1 MCICVIYQQRTNKGK
16 GGIIMIFGRKD
27 NYLQLRKKLAERTK
41 QVAKLIRS
49 KIENLG
55 SIVYS

>member
-1 MCICVIYQQRTNKGK
+1 
-16 GGIIMIFGRKD
+16 MIFGRKD